1 MNKTYNNLTIDN
13 LIKTDWFKQ
22 FNEKQQE
29 EIMLGLEKGLD
40 ISWYA
45 KEDFNKNQMAEIR
58 EGLEDNVDVSIYAK
72 PEFNWV
78 VNRLTNFNKKLEKRK
93 EKYLNKRQERKELT
107 FFKKCDIIDI

>member
-22 FNEKQQE
+22 FDKKQQE
-29 EIMLGLEKGLD
+29 EIILGLEKGLD

-72 PEFNWV
+72 PEFN
-78 VNRLTNFNKKLEKRK
+78 
-93 EKYLNKRQERKELT
+93 
-107 FFKKCDIIDI
+107 

>member
-78 VNRLTNFNKKLEKRK
+78 VNRLTNFNKKL
-93 EKYLNKRQERKELT
+93 
-107 FFKKCDIIDI
+107 